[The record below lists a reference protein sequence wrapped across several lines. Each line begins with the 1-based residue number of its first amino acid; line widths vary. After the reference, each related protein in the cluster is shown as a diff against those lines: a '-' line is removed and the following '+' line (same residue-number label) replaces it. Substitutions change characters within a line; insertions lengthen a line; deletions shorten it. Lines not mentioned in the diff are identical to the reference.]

1 MEGSVNLMTKTH
13 AFTLIELLVVI
24 AIIAI
29 LAAILFPVFAQAK
42 LAAKKTSDLSNVKQ
56 LGLATV
62 MYLNDADGIYPMC
75 VYDTQAQALQ
85 PGSFHVVDTVYDE
98 LMPYMKNT
106 GILQSTVNMPG
117 IDFGGAPPDLSVLTR
132 VGLLGAGNFQY
143 ASYAPNFS
151 LFEDPALQL
160 GVLGQVVAPTV
171 NESSLSQVAL
181 TVAFYTG
188 RYVTQADPVP
198 ARYTGYCLA
207 QWPSGPTQVFGT
219 NNFPG
224 DDALMNGINIAWA
237 DGHGKFQTWNS
248 SIPATSPYGCEGYGA
263 PCPTYH
269 MPCDLSGI
277 PDGSGSTWGN

>member
-1 MEGSVNLMTKTH
+1 MKRT

-56 LGLATV
+56 LGLATM
-62 MYLNDADGIYPMC
+62 MYTNDADGVYPMC
-75 VYDTQAQALQ
+75 VYDTKSAALT
-85 PGSFHVVDTVYDE
+85 PGSFHVVSTVYDN
-98 LMPYMKNT
+98 LMPYMKNI
-106 GILQSTVNMPG
+106 GIMQSPVNSPG
-117 IDFGGAPPDLSVLTR
+117 IDFGGAPPDPSVLSR
-132 VGLLGAGNFQY
+132 VGLLGQGNFKY

-171 NESSLSQVAL
+171 NESSLSQV
-181 TVAFYTG
+181 TMTIAFYTG
-188 RYVTQADPVP
+188 RYVTQSDTVP
-198 ARYTGYCLA
+198 ARYSPFCKAY
-207 QWPSGPTQVFGT
+207 WPSGPTQVFGT

-224 DDALMNGINIAWA
+224 DDQFMNGVNIAWA
-237 DGHGKFQTWNS
+237 DGHGKFIQWNAN
-248 SIPATSPYGCEGYGA
+248 IPVTSPYGCEGASA
-263 PCPTYH
+263 PCSTYH

-277 PDGSGSTWGN
+277 PDGSGSTWGD